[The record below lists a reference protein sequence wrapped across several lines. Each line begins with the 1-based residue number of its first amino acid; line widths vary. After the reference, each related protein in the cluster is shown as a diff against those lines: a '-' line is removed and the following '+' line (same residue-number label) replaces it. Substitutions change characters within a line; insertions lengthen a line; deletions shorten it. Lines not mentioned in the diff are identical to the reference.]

1 MGCPS
6 KLSVEKM
13 TVCIIGCFGCIF
25 AVSIFFVPGST
36 LEPSSIR
43 VTSLGWGGGRAS
55 SLFPASSKFPASKLD
70 PPPGVVK
77 QRCGGERAG
86 WVGGVFPSPPQ
97 LVIFVSAPADFS
109 SRKILHGHPREV
121 STQACGFVKGILPL
135 PASLAP
141 RRPLELGRCPK
152 LPAKVAESNAAQG
165 ASEPVG

>member
-6 KLSVEKM
+6 KLSVERM
-13 TVCIIGCFGCIF
+13 TVCIIGCFGHIF
-25 AVSIFFVPGST
+25 CSFYFFCTWFNLGAEFHQGDLFGVG
-36 LEPSSIR
+36 R
-43 VTSLGWGGGRAS
+43 WTSS
-55 SLFPASSKFPASKLD
+55 SLFPASSNFPASKLD

-86 WVGGVFPSPPQ
+86 WVGGGFPSPPQ
-97 LVIFVSAPADFS
+97 LVIFVCAPADFS

-121 STQACGFVKGILPL
+121 STQPCGFVKGILPL